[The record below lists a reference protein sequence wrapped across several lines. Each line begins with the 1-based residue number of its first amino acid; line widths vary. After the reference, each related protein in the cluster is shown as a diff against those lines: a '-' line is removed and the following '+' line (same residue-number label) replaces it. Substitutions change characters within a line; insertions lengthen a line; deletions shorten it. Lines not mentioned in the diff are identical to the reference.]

1 MSARRIWLTGAS
13 SGLGA
18 ALAQALLSSGARV
31 ALSARSVEP
40 LRALAA
46 RYPDRALL
54 LPGDLTRSQDVRQI
68 GERIAQAWGALDT
81 VILNAGTCE
90 YVDARQFDTTII
102 EHVVRTNL
110 LASSYCVEVALPL
123 LRAGTSPHLVGIAST
138 VTYLAL
144 PRTEACGAT
153 RAGMRYLFDSL
164 EAEWAPEGI
173 DVTLVGPRFVD
184 TVPSPPNAF
193 HLPLDWPADNAARH
207 ILEKLAGRP
216 REIAFAALDM
226 AQLWPLARQPNPAGL
241 AIGKRI
247 QRSPAPIKDSP

>member
-123 LRAGTSPHLVGIAST
+123 LRAGNSPHLVGIAST

-153 RAGMRYLFDSL
+153 RTGMRYLFDSL

-173 DVTLVGPRFVD
+173 DVTLVGPGFVD

-193 HLPLDWPADNAARH
+193 HLPLDWPADSAARH

>member
-173 DVTLVGPRFVD
+173 DVTLVGPGFVD

-193 HLPLDWPADNAARH
+193 PLPLDLSADSAARH

-216 REIAFAALDM
+216 RDITFNTLAM
-226 AQLWPLARQPNPAGL
+226 AELWPLSKQPNPAGL
-241 AIGKRI
+241 VIGKPM

>member
-123 LRAGTSPHLVGIAST
+123 LRAGNSPHLVGIAST

-173 DVTLVGPRFVD
+173 DVTLVGPGFVD

-193 HLPLDWPADNAARH
+193 HVPLDWPADSAARH

>member
-123 LRAGTSPHLVGIAST
+123 LRAGNSPHLVGIAST

-173 DVTLVGPRFVD
+173 DVTLVGPGFVD

-193 HLPLDWPADNAARH
+193 HLPLDWPADSAARH

>member
-68 GERIAQAWGALDT
+68 GERIAQAWGALDS

-102 EHVVRTNL
+102 EHVERTNL

-153 RAGMRYLFDSL
+153 RTGMRYLFDSL

-173 DVTLVGPRFVD
+173 DVTLVGPGFVD

-193 HLPLDWPADNAARH
+193 HVPLDWPADSAARH

>member
-153 RAGMRYLFDSL
+153 RAGIRYLFDSL

-173 DVTLVGPRFVD
+173 DVTLVGPGFVD

-193 HLPLDWPADNAARH
+193 PLPLDWPADSAARH

>member
-173 DVTLVGPRFVD
+173 DVTLVGPGFVD

-193 HLPLDWPADNAARH
+193 HVPLDWPADSAARH

>member
-13 SGLGA
+13 SGLGG

-123 LRAGTSPHLVGIAST
+123 LRAGNSPHLVGIAST

-173 DVTLVGPRFVD
+173 DVTLVGPGFVD

-193 HLPLDWPADNAARH
+193 HLPLDWPADSAARH

>member
-123 LRAGTSPHLVGIAST
+123 LRAGNSPHLVDIAST

-173 DVTLVGPRFVD
+173 DVTLVGPGFVD

-193 HLPLDWPADNAARH
+193 HLPLDWPADSAARH

>member
-173 DVTLVGPRFVD
+173 DVTLVGPGFVD

-193 HLPLDWPADNAARH
+193 HLPLDWPADSAARH

>member
-173 DVTLVGPRFVD
+173 DVTLVGPGFVD

-193 HLPLDWPADNAARH
+193 HLPLDLPADSAARH

>member
-102 EHVVRTNL
+102 EHVERTNL

-173 DVTLVGPRFVD
+173 DVTLVGPGFVD

-193 HLPLDWPADNAARH
+193 HVPLDWPADSAARH